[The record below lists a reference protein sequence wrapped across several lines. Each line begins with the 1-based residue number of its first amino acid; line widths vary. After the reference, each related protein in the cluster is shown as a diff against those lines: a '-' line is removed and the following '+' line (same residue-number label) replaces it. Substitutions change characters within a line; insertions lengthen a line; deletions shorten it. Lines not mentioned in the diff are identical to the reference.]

1 MNEIEKLCK
10 IKVPLFSK
18 LIEKILL
25 KIEVQGKIVFKDE
38 NFFKNLEFTSC
49 GVEEQLRGI
58 ELQEK
63 EEEKDKIYIGILLR
77 KSP

>member
-10 IKVPLFSK
+10 IKVPLSNK
-18 LIEKILL
+18 LIEEILL
-25 KIEVQGKIVFKDE
+25 KIEVFKDE

-49 GVEEQLRGI
+49 GAEQQLRGI

-63 EEEKDKIYIGILLR
+63 EEEKDKSYIGILLR

>member
-38 NFFKNLEFTSC
+38 NFLKIWNLLHAALNSNYEA
-49 GVEEQLRGI
+49 
-58 ELQEK
+58 
-63 EEEKDKIYIGILLR
+63 
-77 KSP
+77 

>member
-10 IKVPLFSK
+10 MKVPLSSK
-18 LIEKILL
+18 LIEETLL
-25 KIEVQGKIVFKDE
+25 KIEVQGKIAFKDE

-49 GVEEQLRGI
+49 GVEQQLRGI